1 MRLLLDTH
9 VLIWTQEESPKLG
22 PNAKILILDD
32 LNNLVISPISTLEVT
47 RLVNQ
52 KRLEIN
58 KSINAWLKTSIHT
71 LKAIT
76 QNITHDIAIESYL
89 LPEPFH
95 SDLADRILVA
105 TARLHGMTLLTADE
119 RILAYPNVKTSDARQ

>member
-22 PNAKILILDD
+22 PNSKILILDD
-32 LNNLVISPISTLEVT
+32 ANELVISPISTFEVT
-47 RLVNQ
+47 RLVVHN
-52 KRLEIN
+52 RLEIN
-58 KSINAWLKTSIHT
+58 KSIDAWLNTSIHT
-71 LKAIT
+71 LKATT
-76 QNITHDIAIESYL
+76 QDITHEIALESYM

-95 SDLADRILVA
+95 SDPVDRILVA
-105 TARLHGMTLLTADE
+105 TARLHEMTLLTADE